1 MMLLY
6 AVAATD
12 SAGETVDTP
21 LQAHRSRGLTVFV
34 EPRTQP
40 PERSMHELLGF
51 GRALHQL
58 WSNVPVLPM
67 RFGTVVSDSDELDE
81 LVAERESEWTDRIAA
96 VTGRSECIV
105 HFPLPERVP
114 EGAPER
120 VPERVGDAQ
129 TGSDY
134 LRRRAAELKQHDAE
148 TAELKALLAPYASE
162 ITTLPS
168 VRPQEARMS
177 VLLPDDHVEA
187 ARTAIRDWGESR
199 PGVTVTGPWP
209 PFSFCQEDGP

>member
-12 SAGETVDTP
+12 STGDTVDTP

-96 VTGRSECIV
+96 VTGCSECIV
-105 HFPLPERVP
+105 HLPLPED
-114 EGAPER
+114 
-120 VPERVGDAQ
+120 VPERVRDEQ
-129 TGSDY
+129 TGTDY
-134 LRRRAAELKQHDAE
+134 LRRRAKELKQHDAE
-148 TAELKALLAPYASE
+148 IAELRALLAPYASE
-162 ITTLPS
+162 ITKLS
-168 VRPQEARMS
+168 SIRPQEARLS
-177 VLLPDDHVEA
+177 VLLPDEHVEA
-187 ARTAIRDWGESR
+187 ARTAIRDWGENR

-209 PFSFCQEDGP
+209 PFSFCQEESP

>member
-6 AVAATD
+6 AVAVADGT
-12 SAGETVDTP
+12 GEMVDTP
-21 LQAHRSRGLTVFV
+21 LLAHRSRGLTVFA

-40 PERSMHELLGF
+40 PERSMRELLGF

-58 WSNVPVLPM
+58 WSYVPVLPM
-67 RFGTVVSDSDELDE
+67 RFGTVVSDGDELDE
-81 LVAERESEWTDRIAA
+81 LVAEREREWTDRIAA

-105 HFPLPERVP
+105 HLPLPEQ
-114 EGAPER
+114 
-120 VPERVGDAQ
+120 VPERVRDQQ

-134 LRRRAAELKQHDAE
+134 LRRRAKELKRHDAE
-148 TAELKALLAPYASE
+148 TAELKALLAPYASK

-168 VRPQEARMS
+168 VRPQEARLS
-177 VLLPDDHVEA
+177 VLLPDEHVEA
-187 ARTAIRDWGESR
+187 ARAAIRDWGENR

-209 PFSFCQEDGP
+209 PFSFCQEDSP

>member
-6 AVAATD
+6 AVAAMD

-58 WSNVPVLPM
+58 WSYVPVLPM

-81 LVAERESEWTDRIAA
+81 LVAERESEWSDRIAA
-96 VTGRSECIV
+96 VTGCSECIV
-105 HFPLPERVP
+105 HLPLPEPVP
-114 EGAPER
+114 EHVKDE
-120 VPERVGDAQ
+120 Q

-134 LRRRAAELKQHDAE
+134 LRRRAKELKQHDAE
-148 TAELKALLAPYASE
+148 TAELKALLTPYASE
-162 ITTLPS
+162 ITKLTS
-168 VRPQEARMS
+168 IRPQEARLS
-177 VLLPDDHVEA
+177 VLLPDEHVEA
-187 ARTAIRDWGESR
+187 VRTAIRDWGESR

-209 PFSFCQEDGP
+209 PFSFCQEDSP

>member
-12 SAGETVDTP
+12 SADDTVDTP

-58 WSNVPVLPM
+58 WSYVPVLPM
-67 RFGTVVSDSDELDE
+67 RFGTVVSDTDELDQ

-96 VTGRSECIV
+96 VTGCSECIV
-105 HFPLPERVP
+105 HLPLPERVP
-114 EGAPER
+114 ER
-120 VPERVGDAQ
+120 VKQEQ

-134 LRRRAAELKQHDAE
+134 LRRRAKELKQHDAE
-148 TAELKALLAPYASE
+148 VAELRALLAPYASE
-162 ITTLPS
+162 ITKLTS
-168 VRPQEARMS
+168 IRPQEARLS
-177 VLLPDDHVEA
+177 VLLPDEHVEA
-187 ARTAIRDWGESR
+187 ARAAIRDWGENR

-209 PFSFCQEDGP
+209 PFSFCQEESP

>member
-12 SAGETVDTP
+12 STGDTVDTP
-21 LQAHRSRGLTVFV
+21 LLAHRSRGLTVFA

-40 PERSMHELLGF
+40 PERSMRELLGF

-58 WSNVPVLPM
+58 WSYVPVLPI
-67 RFGTVVSDSDELDE
+67 RFGTVVSDSDELDQ

-96 VTGRSECIV
+96 VTGCSECIV
-105 HFPLPERVP
+105 HLPLPERVP
-114 EGAPER
+114 ER
-120 VPERVGDAQ
+120 VKDEQ

-134 LRRRAAELKQHDAE
+134 LRRRAKELKQHDAE
-148 TAELKALLAPYASE
+148 AAELRALLAPYASE
-162 ITTLPS
+162 ITKLS
-168 VRPQEARMS
+168 SIRPQEARLS
-177 VLLPDDHVEA
+177 VLLPDEHVEA
-187 ARTAIRDWGESR
+187 ARAAIRDWGESR

-209 PFSFCQEDGP
+209 PFSFCQEEGP

>member
-6 AVAATD
+6 AVAAAD
-12 SAGETVDTP
+12 AGSTGEVVDTP
-21 LQAHRSRGLTVFV
+21 LQAHRSGGLTVFV
-34 EPRTQP
+34 EPRAQSP
-40 PERSMHELLGF
+40 QRSTRELLGF
-51 GRALHQL
+51 GRVLHQL
-58 WSNVPVLPM
+58 WSYVPVLPM
-67 RFGTVVSDSDELDE
+67 RFGTVVSDTDELDQ

-105 HFPLPERVP
+105 HLPLPERVP
-114 EGAPER
+114 EL
-120 VPERVGDAQ
+120 VGDTQ

-168 VRPQEARMS
+168 VRPHEARLS
-177 VLLPDDHVEA
+177 VLLPDEQVEA
-187 ARTAIRDWGESR
+187 ARTAIRDWATDRSE
-199 PGVTVTGPWP
+199 VTVTGPWP
-209 PFSFCQEDGP
+209 PFSFCQEESP